1 MTRRVGTL
9 VVAVVVLLA
18 AACGDDD
25 DGGGDSAATTGGE
38 AATTT
43 AGAAEEL
50 ALSSPDIEDGGEIPV
65 ELSCA
70 GEDVSPA
77 LEISG
82 VPDDAASLALTMT
95 DPDAG
100 GFVHWLVTDIDP
112 STTTVA
118 QGEVPGGGVEQNSS
132 FGTAGYGGPCP
143 PPGEDHTYVFTI
155 YALGEGELDLSTQAE
170 APDSAAVVETLEGLG
185 APSASFEASFTLPG

>member
-1 MTRRVGTL
+1 MARRVATL
-9 VVAVVVLLA
+9 VVAAAVFLLA

-25 DGGGDSAATTGGE
+25 GGDSAATTAGE
-38 AATTT
+38 ATTTT

-50 ALSSPDIEDGGEIPV
+50 AFSSPDIEDGGEVPV
-65 ELSCA
+65 EFSCA

-143 PPGEDHTYVFTI
+143 PPGEDHAYVFTI

-170 APDSAAVVETLEGLG
+170 APDSFAVVETLEGLD